1 MYLFKCIVC
10 NNKAYRDI
18 ERRPRDSEH
27 HSIFQCEN
35 CGLVQLYPMPSIGE
49 DKEFYD
55 QDNQAKFVH
64 KNITLEEAIEKGL
77 PDVKRRIHFLDE
89 QFGNDRSRV
98 SVLEIGSGY
107 GLFLKQAFESGYD
120 VEGIEISDTRRN
132 IASRLVARPIYDCNL
147 MDQRLDECTKK
158 KYDAVVMFQVLE
170 HIQSPVQFLMNVK
183 TAIKNTGLL
192 IIEVP
197 NVDDHLLS
205 FCSEYD
211 SFYWQR
217 AHLSYYNTSTLKK
230 VIKRAGFSRVS
241 IFGVQRYSIEN
252 AMNWLIIG
260 RPQISK
266 PSYTAREDL
275 QWLDDYYREQLI
287 GSLTCDTLIAVASI

>member
-1 MYLFKCIVC
+1 MFECIVC
-10 NNKAYRDI
+10 NNEAYRNI

-132 IASRLVARPIYDCNL
+132 IASRLVDCPIYDYNL

-170 HIQSPVQFLMNVK
+170 HIQDPVTFLMNAK
-183 TAIKNTGLL
+183 TGLKSTGQL

-197 NVDDHLLS
+197 NVEDHLLA
-205 FCSEYD
+205 FCNEYNL
-211 SFYWQR
+211 FYWQR
-217 AHLSYYNTSTLKK
+217 AHLSYYSASILEM
-230 VIKRAGFSRVS
+230 VIKKAGFTKVNTK
-241 IFGVQRYSIEN
+241 GVQRYSLEN
-252 AMNWLIIG
+252 AMHWLNTG
-260 RPQISK
+260 QPQINK
-266 PSYTAREDL
+266 PLYAVRKEL
-275 QWLDDYYREQLI
+275 QWLDSYYRSQLTN
-287 GSLTCDTLIAVASI
+287 SLTCDTLVATAYL